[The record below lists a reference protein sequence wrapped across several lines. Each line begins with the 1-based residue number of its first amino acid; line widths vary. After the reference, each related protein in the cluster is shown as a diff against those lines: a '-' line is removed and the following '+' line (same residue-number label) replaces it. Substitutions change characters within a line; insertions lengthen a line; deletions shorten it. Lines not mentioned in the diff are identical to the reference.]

1 MKRRTDP
8 CPVLRAVALAT
19 ILCTLPAPRRAG
31 SETLGR
37 PASPRAAGNPSDES
51 PSTSGGRDVEVE
63 VRIRQ
68 YLLSTFPFDD
78 PASLGPDTRLLGG
91 PIDSLGLMQLVAF
104 VEDEFGVVF
113 DYE

>member
-1 MKRRTDP
+1 VISVSRR
-8 CPVLRAVALAT
+8 
-19 ILCTLPAPRRAG
+19 
-31 SETLGR
+31 
-37 PASPRAAGNPSDES
+37 NPSDES

-68 YLLSTFPFDD
+68 YILSTFPFDD

-113 DYE
+113 DYEDLTAENFRTIADIQRLVADKQRV